1 MFLKCSDQIFSFL
14 IHQQDK
20 VKPFFFLPQ
29 TKNAYF
35 YKKTGIIF
43 MFNILIFSAL

>member
-1 MFLKCSDQIFSFL
+1 MFLKCSDQIISFL

-29 TKNAYF
+29 TNNAYF
-35 YKKTGIIF
+35 YKKTGIIYGVI
-43 MFNILIFSAL
+43 ILILSVL